1 MKHHDKQQQDDH
13 LSLDELMRIKSEA
26 RDKLVRAVREAD
38 EGELNRA
45 AESVKS
51 ALRGNSADI
60 ARPRRFSSL

>member
-1 MKHHDKQQQDDH
+1 MKHHDNQVDP
-13 LSLDELMRIKSEA
+13 LSLAELMRIKSEA

-38 EGELNRA
+38 QDELDRA

-51 ALRGNSADI
+51 ALRGSSDSI